1 MAGRPAPGRG
11 AYSGDADMYNR
22 YTFKI
27 RARTGMLVEN
37 LTVHGRDRFEA
48 EKKLEQVY
56 RNCEIIECR
65 ELTSAAQS
73 DGVDFE
79 SVLSMIVKQDK
90 QG

>member
-1 MAGRPAPGRG
+1 MFK
-11 AYSGDADMYNR
+11 

-56 RNCEIIECR
+56 RNCEILDCR
-65 ELTSAAQS
+65 EVSAPMAS

-79 SVLSMIVKQDK
+79 SVLSMINKQDRS
-90 QG
+90 

>member
-1 MAGRPAPGRG
+1 MNK
-11 AYSGDADMYNR
+11 YC
-22 YTFKI
+22 FKI

-56 RNCEIIECR
+56 RDCEILECR
-65 ELTSAAQS
+65 EVASAAQT

-79 SVLSMIVKQDK
+79 SVLSMINRQDNPK
-90 QG
+90 

>member
-1 MAGRPAPGRG
+1 MFK
-11 AYSGDADMYNR
+11 

-56 RNCEIIECR
+56 RNCEILDCR
-65 ELTSAAQS
+65 EISAPLAS

-79 SVLSMIVKQDK
+79 SVLSMINRQDNPK
-90 QG
+90 